1 MVLLTLRFLQ
11 KVFSKHDPKDR
22 YDLAAYRRGLKL
34 KKIRRLVLTVAS
46 VVIILAVLLLGIY
59 LYRNYDVSNLAQSLT
74 GTQAETGMVQS
85 SGFPISLNGEVP
97 QELTSSSGSLIL
109 RTSDEIIFF
118 DASGSTQH
126 SFTHRYTN
134 PVMKTGSGR
143 LLTYDRGGYGYRI
156 DSSSGLHYTGRTE
169 STLITGA
176 ISGRGSYALAVAE
189 TRYACSVIVNS
200 RSNEEILRW
209 YSVSDQIVDMSFSEN
224 GSTLAIACVGFENN
238 SMVAKVY
245 ILDVSTSTTQEKA
258 VITFEGAMPVAVDY
272 KSDGSIHLL
281 CDSFVGVIDSS
292 LNKTEVGFSN
302 TVYRYI
308 FTPTRTILLNA
319 DASAVSFTLT
329 SINRSGNKE
338 DVQVKGGGNAICL
351 VDSGNI
357 YRLEKSSI
365 LTFDSDLELKKE
377 LASDTS
383 VFSIA
388 TLNNKLY
395 LLSDSQL
402 ARWEDTL
409 PKS

>member
-1 MVLLTLRFLQ
+1 MLSTADFFQ
-11 KVFSKHDPKDR
+11 KLFGKREPKDR

-34 KKIRRLVLTVAS
+34 KKIRRIILTVAS
-46 VVIILAVLLLGIY
+46 VLIILLVLFLGIY
-59 LYRNYDVSNLAQSLT
+59 LYRNYDMSNLAQNLT
-74 GTQAETGMVQS
+74 GNQAETGMVQS

-97 QELTSSSGSLIL
+97 QEITSSNGSLVL

-118 DASGSTQH
+118 DVSGSTQH

-134 PVMKTGSGR
+134 PVMKVGSGR

-176 ISGRGSYALAVAE
+176 ISERGSYALAVSE

-209 YSVSDQIVDMSFSEN
+209 YSVSDQIVDMSFSGN
-224 GSTLAIACVGFENN
+224 GSQLAIACVGFENN
-238 SMVAKVY
+238 ALVAKVY
-245 ILDVSTSTTQEKA
+245 ILDVSKSTTKEKA
-258 VITFEGAMPVAVDY
+258 VVTFEGAMPVAVDY
-272 KSDGSIHLL
+272 KSDGTIHLL
-281 CDSFVGVIDSS
+281 CDSFVGVITSDFEKS
-292 LNKTEVGFSN
+292 EVGFSN
-302 TVYRYI
+302 TVYRYV

-329 SINRSGNKE
+329 SIDRAGNKE
-338 DVQVKGGGNAICL
+338 DVQVKGGGNDICL
-351 VDSGNI
+351 DDSGNI
-357 YRLEKSSI
+357 YLLEKSSV
-365 LTFDSDLELKKE
+365 LTFDSSLELKKE
-377 LASDTS
+377 LAADTS
-383 VFSIA
+383 VFAIA

-409 PKS
+409 PRT